1 MHCLCMRSINVI
13 AVDEDG
19 IRHRI
24 PGLIGH
30 NLMEALKLTG
40 FESEGEW
47 QPIHLFGTCG
57 KHPGQQLK
65 ESL

>member
-1 MHCLCMRSINVI
+1 MRSINVI

-30 NLMEALKLTG
+30 NLMEALKLNG

-47 QPIHLFGTCG
+47 QPTYPSFWHM
-57 KHPGQQLK
+57 
-65 ESL
+65 